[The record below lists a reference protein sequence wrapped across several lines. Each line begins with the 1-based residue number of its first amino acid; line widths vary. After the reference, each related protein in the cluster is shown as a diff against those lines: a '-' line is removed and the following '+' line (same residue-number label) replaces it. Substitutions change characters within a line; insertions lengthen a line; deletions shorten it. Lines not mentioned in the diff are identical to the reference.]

1 MKAEPIEGINPALI
15 RITPIIQNHLLGL
28 SMTKISTCLFALIL
42 LAGLDAGAQNLTSM
56 DFHLRDING
65 KDRSFKELLAS
76 IRDAD
81 SVSHKGGLIISFWA
95 LWCVPCQQEMKAI
108 KPIFEKYQDR
118 NIHYLAI
125 NTDNPR
131 SIAKVKSWVAA
142 QKLPYEFWL
151 DPNSEVF
158 KKLNGQ
164 NMPYSLIVDANGKLI
179 AKRTGFLAG
188 EEKEIEADLKKIL
201 E

>member
-1 MKAEPIEGINPALI
+1 MKFASCILALMFLTGI
-15 RITPIIQNHLLGL
+15 
-28 SMTKISTCLFALIL
+28 
-42 LAGLDAGAQNLTSM
+42 DAGAQNLTSM

-65 KDRSFKELLAS
+65 ADRSFKELLAS
-76 IRDAD
+76 IRGAD
-81 SVSHKGGLIISFWA
+81 STVRKGGLIISFWA

-108 KPIFEKYQDR
+108 KPIFEKYKDR

-164 NMPYSLIVDANGKLI
+164 SMPYSLIVDAEGKLI
-179 AKRTGFLAG
+179 AKRAGFLAG
-188 EEKEIEADLKKIL
+188 EEKEIEADLKKIV